1 MKYKKYFLKINT
13 VIDPE
18 AAGLLNKRI
27 AKQGLSLGEFR
38 KIKDAINLLFPKV
51 DVKILSSEV
60 ARKPVVRAL

>member
-1 MKYKKYFLKINT
+1 MKYKKYFLKINSA
-13 VIDPE
+13 IDPE
-18 AAGLLNKRI
+18 I
-27 AKQGLSLGEFR
+27 AVILDRRLEKQGLSLGEFR